1 MIKHEMWALIRCL
14 WINLIRIVNFMEK
27 ACKKTYE
34 KAVNSALLKIFTRI
48 FINWRLVV
56 QVLSKFLENFAAF
69 DV

>member
-1 MIKHEMWALIRCL
+1 
-14 WINLIRIVNFMEK
+14 MEK